1 MNPDKNYQKQL
12 EDSPA
17 LSPEERKLVEKEFG
31 FGYRNAVGEII
42 YAMVTCRPDISFSV
56 IKLSQYSAKPAR
68 IHYKA
73 LQHLYRYLKATKS
86 DGIYYWRPRP
96 RSDLSLGEVPALHY
110 DNNYDDS
117 VITRKA
123 HQDVITTY
131 VDSDHAADT
140 THRRSVTGL
149 HVTIA
154 GGAVLFKTKFQT
166 TIAQSSTE
174 AEFMAAAEAGKYV
187 LYLRTIMKQIGLE
200 QHNASVLY
208 EDNQGALMM
217 AQAGQPTRRTRHIDI
232 KHFAIQ
238 DWVTRDLLS
247 FKRIHT
253 SDNSSDA
260 LTKATPR
267 TLFYRHNDHIMG
279 RIVPHFVKYVTQS
292 TPQLPDSQINLVCA
306 INIFARNWDSSL
318 QGGELSGS
326 RGIPVGMGVDM
337 SGPPWMPMEESS
349 RVAH

>member
-1 MNPDKNYQKQL
+1 
-12 EDSPA
+12 
-17 LSPEERKLVEKEFG
+17 
-31 FGYRNAVGEII
+31 
-42 YAMVTCRPDISFSV
+42 VTCRPDISFSI
-56 IKLSQYSAKPAR
+56 IKLSQYSSKPAR
-68 IHYKA
+68 IHYQA

-86 DGIYYWRPRP
+86 DGIYYWRPQP
-96 RSDLSLGEVPALHY
+96 RTDLPKGTIPTLHY
-110 DNNYDDS
+110 DNNYDAT
-117 VITRKA
+117 VPTRKA
-123 HQDVITTY
+123 HQQILTTY

-154 GGAVLFKTKFQT
+154 GGAILFKTKFQPT
-166 TIAQSSTE
+166 VAQSSTE

-187 LYLRTIMKQIGLE
+187 LYLRTIMQQIGLE
-200 QHNASVLY
+200 QHHASIMY

-238 DWVTRDLLS
+238 DWVSQDLLS

-260 LTKATPR
+260 LTKATSR

-279 RIVPHFVKYVTQS
+279 RIVPHFVTYVTQT
-292 TPQLPDSQINLVCA
+292 TPKFHDSSNSPVCA
-306 INIFARNWDSSL
+306 INVFAQNWDGSL
-318 QGGELSGS
+318 QGGGVS
-326 RGIPVGMGVDM
+326 RKSWYPCWDR
-337 SGPPWMPMEESS
+337 S
-349 RVAH
+349 RYVWTSMDPHGGQ